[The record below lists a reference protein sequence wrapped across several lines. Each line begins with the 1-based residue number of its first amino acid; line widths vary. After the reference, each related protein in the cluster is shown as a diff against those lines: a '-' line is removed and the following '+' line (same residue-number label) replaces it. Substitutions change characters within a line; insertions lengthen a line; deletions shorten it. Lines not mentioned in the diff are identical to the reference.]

1 MFFLSRVQLSSL
13 VKYVKLGYLFRAA
26 LVATGLLASPA
37 LAQEAKF
44 SPALIRVEMDR
55 LAVVPGGEIAVTV
68 TMANLGERG
77 STFPLRM
84 NMEASA
90 AGKAGGF
97 KMSAQG
103 EPFPPT
109 TLWSRNAQFTFG
121 FALSVPA
128 HAIPGDYDASI
139 FLRPKD
145 GGDISPMAVG
155 EGKSEDVVPLGRIT
169 VLPAGSQEMPGARVV
184 KDFSPTPSP
193 AQAARKVANIPGAL
207 RLATEE
213 VEITLDADK
222 PVIRQAGRSKQDAL
236 GADDVSGCPEFRI
249 FRKSD
254 GAWFSSASSN
264 RITTSYQVS
273 GGAARIAYRA
283 KILCDRQPAVEC
295 DIFFTLAGNELRVG
309 FENVRQQ
316 DGFILTT
323 ISWPR
328 LLADNSPDTRL
339 VNGRFSGRL
348 MDPARCIPGTV
359 THESTWIDPYV
370 GGVLYSP
377 RVLATVGI
385 DSPGDLVTTSIGRD
399 GDVSS
404 AGFGLEFT
412 HYIAARGAPWERW
425 ILAAG
430 TSMARLRF
438 IERKASEPPL
448 SWMDGAKLLREEVAD
463 VRPPAIY
470 QDSVI
475 YKILMDSKDY
485 KDLPPELPATSFAQA
500 REIMSEVCRLSD
512 GLRQIAYLTGAQHEG
527 QDTKYPDV
535 FTTNPKLGSTD
546 ELIKL
551 IRGGRD
557 LNTVVSFHSCATE
570 AYKDSPM
577 WDEEYIARDPSGG
590 LFIYNRF
597 AGGDCYWI
605 NQDQFARRGMGDL
618 ITRIFA
624 TYPIRETY
632 HIDVLSTRA
641 ANVDFNPANPC
652 SPNAGYAGRLRMVDE
667 FNRHGID
674 LTSEGLI
681 SWFVGKIGHAWLLKC
696 ESMTSLLGEEQVPFV
711 PMLYHGH
718 ATYGLPSELNPLLGL
733 LYGATFSTDFMP
745 FDRMKFL
752 WPGNTL
758 ADSLY
763 LQNFP
768 FQMLRTREMQR
779 YDRKGDVRRVTYDDD
794 TYVEIGLSDAALR
807 PYSGYRDGEMGSF
820 QIVIDGRTVARDFTA
835 FLPGTRPGTYLA
847 YAKFGGKV
855 EYEAPAGWH
864 DGTSL
869 KVESLGNGNASASL
883 EGGKISLNLPA
894 GVPVRVSLQ

>member
-1 MFFLSRVQLSSL
+1 MNMNTHHLAT
-13 VKYVKLGYLFRAA
+13 LFVVA
-26 LVATGLLASPA
+26 LAISGPLLAE
-37 LAQEAKF
+37 EARGF
-44 SPALIRVEMDR
+44 AASLIRVEMDR
-55 LAVVPGGEIAVTV
+55 PAVIPGGEIAVTV
-68 TMANLGERG
+68 TMANLGDQG
-77 STFPLRM
+77 STLPLRM
-84 NMEASA
+84 NLEATE
-90 AGKAGGF
+90 AGKAGGL

-128 HAIPGDYDASI
+128 QAIPGDYDVSI

-145 GGDISPMAVG
+145 GGDLSPMAVG
-155 EGKSEDVVPLGRIT
+155 GGKSEDVVPLGRVT
-169 VLPAGSQEMPGARVV
+169 VLPTGSREKPGVRVA
-184 KDFSPTPSP
+184 KYFSPAPSP
-193 AQAARKVANIPGAL
+193 AQAARRAANDPGTL
-207 RLATEE
+207 RLATGEI
-213 VEITLDADK
+213 EITLDADK
-222 PVIRQAGRSKQDAL
+222 PVIRQAGHAKQNAL
-236 GADDVSGCPEFRI
+236 GADAVTGCPEFRI

-264 RITTSYQVS
+264 RITTSYRVTA
-273 GGAARIAYRA
+273 GAARVAYRA
-283 KILCDRQPAVEC
+283 TILCDSQPAVEC
-295 DIFFTLAGNELRVG
+295 DLFFTLAGNELRIG

-316 DGFILTT
+316 EDFILTT

-328 LLADNSPDTRL
+328 LLAGNSPDTRL

-370 GGVLYSP
+370 GGVLYST
-377 RVLATVGI
+377 RVLSTVGI

-399 GDVSS
+399 GDISS

-438 IERKASEPPL
+438 IERTSSEPAL
-448 SWMDGAKLLREEVAD
+448 TWVDGAKLLREEVAN

-500 REIMSEVCRLSD
+500 REIMSEVRLLTD

-535 FTTNPKLGSTD
+535 FTTNPKLGTTD
-546 ELIKL
+546 ELINL
-551 IRGGRD
+551 IRDGRD

-577 WDEEYIARDPSGG
+577 WDEKFIARDPSGG

-618 ITRIFA
+618 ITRIFS
-624 TYPIRETY
+624 TYPIVETY

-696 ESMTSLLGEEQVPFV
+696 ESMTSLLGEEQIPFV
-711 PMLYHGH
+711 PMIYHGH
-718 ATYGLPSELNPLLGL
+718 ATYGLPSELNPLLGI
-733 LYGATFSTDFMP
+733 LYGATFSMDFMP

-752 WPGNTL
+752 WPGHTL
-758 ADSLY
+758 SDSLY

-768 FQMLRTREMQR
+768 FQMLRNREMQN
-779 YDRKGDVRRVTYDDD
+779 YDQKGNVRRVTYDAD
-794 TYVEIGLSDAALR
+794 TFVEIEVSPEDLHSYR
-807 PYSGYRDGEMGSF
+807 GYRKESMGKF
-820 QIVIDGRTVARDFTA
+820 HIVVDGRTVARDFTA
-835 FLPGTRPGTYLA
+835 FLPGPRPGTYLA
-847 YAKFGGKV
+847 YSRFGGKI
-855 EYEAPAGWH
+855 EYEAPAGWN

-869 KVESLGNGNASASL
+869 KVESLGTGNASASL
-883 EGGKISLNLPA
+883 AGGRISLDLPT